1 MKDLKEFAEKLVKIE
16 YLDHCNAFGFYPFQM
31 YVEHKDEKA
40 TICSLD
46 LGGDVRAV
54 YKAYA
59 DFFKEDAKR
68 IYLALDFPSGMDIS
82 NDFVFNYMA
91 FGEEGLEALIIAYKE
106 AGGYYWPKMKEHII
120 ELVAA
125 YPVSIAEFAI
135 VSGVEEYVQMAK
147 KALEI
152 DNV

>member
-54 YKAYA
+54 YTAFA
-59 DFFKEDAKR
+59 DYFKQNPKR
-68 IYLALDFPSGMDIS
+68 IYLAVDFPANMDIV
-82 NDFVFNYMA
+82 NDFVCIIGYEKEEFLIYAIPYNTEN
-91 FGEEGLEALIIAYKE
+91 GETFSEIRD
-106 AGGYYWPKMKEHII
+106 
-120 ELVAA
+120 
-125 YPVSIAEFAI
+125 AEILNKIHEDLSKFI
-135 VSGVEEYVQMAK
+135 W
-147 KALEI
+147 
-152 DNV
+152 

>member
-59 DFFKEDAKR
+59 DFFKLNPKR
-68 IYLALDFPSGMDIS
+68 IYLAVDFPANMDIT
-82 NDFVFNYMA
+82 NDFVCVIGYEKEEFLIYAIPYNTET
-91 FGEEGLEALIIAYKE
+91 GETFSEIRD
-106 AGGYYWPKMKEHII
+106 
-120 ELVAA
+120 
-125 YPVSIAEFAI
+125 AEILNRIHDDLSLFIYA
-135 VSGVEEYVQMAK
+135 S
-147 KALEI
+147 L
-152 DNV
+152 